1 LQQKGQQKIDSYKK
15 QNQNQLM
22 SENTRFNQ
30 QSEKLRDEYHQ
41 NIEEIHNRGEEQIA
55 LQKQKI
61 EKQSRIVPA
70 GHKMGLTY
78 VSPDSITTHVK
89 YLNKTTPV
97 SIDSVT
103 VEKRKTPK
111 YKVVRKNHGYI
122 RENGILRALIEVKKI
137 PLGD

>member
-1 LQQKGQQKIDSYKK
+1 
-15 QNQNQLM
+15 M
-22 SENTRFNQ
+22 
-30 QSEKLRDEYHQ
+30 
-41 NIEEIHNRGEEQIA
+41 EIMRLLCRCGNSISKARLDLKFTTCLECGEREA
-55 LQKQKI
+55 QKQKI